1 MSFTN
6 ITTPPTPH
14 HTKPP
19 PQQRAYDHLY
29 DPVFTSPA
37 TGIYRTE
44 AAGTQ
49 ASLPSTVTGTSRH
62 KFFKKPIVP
71 HLHAVAPEVLL
82 APTSN
87 VGGNNPLEAPVHD
100 DDHPTRSV
108 GVQTKYR
115 DSEVQTNPYTPQFVV
130 SDDSEVPEVLG
141 LQGLTSGV
149 GGGLPVG
156 VREVTMIER
165 ARDKR
170 AMEAS
175 LPPITDEA
183 SLEIRK
189 KIMEQQELREFKL
202 REMEFDTMRDKR
214 LEVLRKVIDER
225 DASNEFLAEQ
235 RVEALRQRR
244 MEDRDKAIA
253 KVSVYVM
260 LMWMKKKN
268 SIKSLTHTFTLTTC
282 YQ

>member
-1 MSFTN
+1 M
-6 ITTPPTPH
+6 
-14 HTKPP
+14 
-19 PQQRAYDHLY
+19 
-29 DPVFTSPA
+29 
-37 TGIYRTE
+37 
-44 AAGTQ
+44 
-49 ASLPSTVTGTSRH
+49 
-62 KFFKKPIVP
+62 
-71 HLHAVAPEVLL
+71 
-82 APTSN
+82 
-87 VGGNNPLEAPVHD
+87 
-100 DDHPTRSV
+100 
-108 GVQTKYR
+108 
-115 DSEVQTNPYTPQFVV
+115 
-130 SDDSEVPEVLG
+130 
-141 LQGLTSGV
+141 
-149 GGGLPVG
+149 G

-260 LMWMKKKN
+260 WMKKKN
-268 SIKSLTHTFTLTTC
+268 SIKSLTHTFTFTTC